1 MKNHGISNGLIL
13 GGVSVAI
20 SLLFYVISQDL
31 FFNWWLQILLS
42 LAITIFFTTRAGLMT
57 RRDLNGFITFSQAI
71 KPTFTAIAIGML
83 ITSLFN
89 YVLYNFIDP
98 DLAVALRDKT
108 LEVTENM
115 MRSFG
120 APEDQLDNAM
130 AEIEKQNFM
139 PTIGKTLQQYLFA
152 LIIGFV
158 IAAII
163 SLIIKRNPPVTVNE
177 V

>member
-20 SLLFYVISQDL
+20 TLIFYVISPDL
-31 FFNWWLQILLS
+31 FFNWWLQMLLG
-42 LAITIFFTTRAGLMT
+42 LAINIFFISRAGLMT

-71 KPTFTAIAIGML
+71 KPTFTTVAIGML

-89 YVLYNFIDP
+89 FVLYNYIDP
-98 DLAVALRDKT
+98 DLAITLKERT
-108 LEVTENM
+108 LEMSENM
-115 MRSFG
+115 MKSFG
-120 APEDQLDNAM
+120 ASDAQIEEAM
-130 AEIEKQNFM
+130 AKVEDQNFM
-139 PTIGKTLQQYLFA
+139 PTIGKTIQQYLMG
-152 LIIGFV
+152 LLVGFV
-158 IAAII
+158 AAAIV